1 MDMPENNIIDD
12 ATAEVAKML
21 NAIELV
27 VMTMNGDKQAALKK
41 FTDADTDKGNDNA
54 FAAACAFYSTCLVLE
69 TMTGKDIDIEQ
80 AYYACVQA
88 GAIRKQD
95 ALIWSY
101 EKIASTLG
109 FAVKKFDA
117 LYIKGNEDL
126 MVDLL
131 RKKHP
136 LVIFLGAPDQLNHV
150 EPAHGFIRT
159 PGETLVLLKDV
170 GWQNDTH
177 FSVGDRRTFHFE
189 KDVRKYSMIDHGP
202 LANTQRK
209 AYKFGYYIV

>member
-1 MDMPENNIIDD
+1 MKEDTSLTDVAI
-12 ATAEVAKML
+12 AEIAKML

-27 VMTMNGDKQAALKK
+27 AMPMNGDKQAALEK
-41 FTDADTDKGNDNA
+41 FTDADSDKGNDNA

-69 TMTGKDIDIEQ
+69 TMTGQDIDIEK
-80 AYYACVQA
+80 AYYACVQS

-109 FAVKKFDA
+109 VPVKRFDA

-126 MVDLL
+126 MIDLL
-131 RKKHP
+131 RKKIP
-136 LVIFLGAPDQLNHV
+136 LVIFMGAPDLLNHV

-159 PGETLVLLKDV
+159 AGETLVLLKDV

-177 FSVGDRRTFHFE
+177 FSVGDRRCFHFE
-189 KDVRKYSMIDHGP
+189 KDVRKYSVIDHGP

-209 AYKFGYYIV
+209 AYKFGYFIV

>member
-12 ATAEVAKML
+12 AIAEVAKML

-27 VMTMNGDKQAALKK
+27 AMPMNGDKQAELKK
-41 FTDADTDKGNDNA
+41 FTDATPDKGDDNA
-54 FAAACAFYSTCLVLE
+54 YATACAFFSTCLALE
-69 TMTGKDIDIEQ
+69 TQFGIDIDIAK
-80 AYYACVQA
+80 AYFQCVQS

-109 FAVKKFDA
+109 ITVKRFDA

-126 MVDLL
+126 MIDLL
-131 RKKHP
+131 RKKIP
-136 LVIFLGAPDQLNHV
+136 LVVFLGAPDQLNHV

-159 PGETLVLLKDV
+159 AGETLVLLKDV

-177 FSVGDRRTFHFE
+177 FSIGDRRTFHFE
-189 KDVRKYSMIDHGP
+189 KDVRKYSLIHHGP

-209 AYKFGYYIV
+209 AYKFGYFIV

>member
-1 MDMPENNIIDD
+1 MIDE
-12 ATAEVAKML
+12 AVEAVAKML
-21 NAIELV
+21 NAIEIVCLP
-27 VMTMNGDKQAALKK
+27 MNGDKQAALKK
-41 FTDADTDKGNDNA
+41 FTDADADKGNDNA
-54 FAAACAFYSTCLVLE
+54 YAAACALYSTCLVLE
-69 TMTGKDIDIEQ
+69 TMTGKDIDIEK

-109 FAVKKFDA
+109 IPVKRFEA
-117 LYIKGNEDL
+117 LFIKGNENL
-126 MVDLL
+126 MIDLL
-131 RKKHP
+131 RKNTP
-136 LVIFLGAPDQLNHV
+136 LVMFLGAPDLLNHV

-159 PGETLVLLKDV
+159 DGETLVLLKDV

-177 FSVGDRRTFHFE
+177 FAVGDRRCFRFE
-189 KDVRKYSMIDHGP
+189 KDVRKYSVIDHGP